1 MGIFLYITPKA
12 SVRGC
17 IGMEV
22 PERLN
27 WNDSTCVFHDSI
39 LVQIPVQ
46 KKKKKGRGLGGGG
59 GRLHTAEKT
68 RTRKLYF
75 TRIVV

>member
-46 KKKKKGRGLGGGG
+46 KRRKKVGGWGGGG
-59 GRLHTAEKT
+59 GYTLQ
-68 RTRKLYF
+68 RKLELENF
-75 TRIVV
+75 ILQGL

>member
-1 MGIFLYITPKA
+1 
-12 SVRGC
+12 
-17 IGMEV
+17 MEV

-46 KKKKKGRGLGGGG
+46 KRRKKVGGWGGGG
-59 GRLHTAEKT
+59 GGGYTLQ
-68 RTRKLYF
+68 RKLELENF
-75 TRIVV
+75 ILQGL